1 MSSSRLAGKVALV
14 TGSAR
19 GIGRAV
25 ALELASEGA
34 DIAVNYL
41 TSADAAEATV
51 GEIKALGVKA
61 VAIQAD
67 VSDAE
72 QVNNMVST
80 VVEKLGDLSILVNNA
95 GLTRDGLVV
104 RMSQDNWKEV
114 IDSNLTGTF
123 NCLQRCAKHMMKKRY
138 GRIMNL
144 SSVVG
149 IEGNAGQANYAAS
162 KAGIIGLANSV
173 AKELGSRSVTVNTI
187 APGFIETEMTQE
199 LSEDRQQMILNQIP
213 LGRFGSPEEIGKLTA
228 FLCSDDAAYITGAT
242 IRIDGGIMM

>member
-1 MSSSRLAGKVALV
+1 MGISRLAGKVALV
-14 TGSAR
+14 TGSSR

-25 ALELASEGA
+25 AMELASEGA
-34 DIAVNYL
+34 DIAVNYM
-41 TSADAAEATV
+41 TSTAAAEVTV
-51 GEIKALGVKA
+51 REMEALGVRA
-61 VAIQAD
+61 IAIQAD
-67 VSDAE
+67 ISNAD
-72 QVNNMVST
+72 QVDQMVST
-80 VVEKLGDLSILVNNA
+80 ILDELGDLSILVNNA

-104 RMSQDNWKEV
+104 RMSQKHWKEV
-114 IDSNLTGTF
+114 IDCNLTGTF

-138 GRIMNL
+138 GRIVNL

-162 KAGIIGLANSV
+162 KAGIIGMANSV

-187 APGFIETEMTQE
+187 APGFIETDMTQE
-199 LSEDRQQMILNQIP
+199 LPEDRQQQILNQIP